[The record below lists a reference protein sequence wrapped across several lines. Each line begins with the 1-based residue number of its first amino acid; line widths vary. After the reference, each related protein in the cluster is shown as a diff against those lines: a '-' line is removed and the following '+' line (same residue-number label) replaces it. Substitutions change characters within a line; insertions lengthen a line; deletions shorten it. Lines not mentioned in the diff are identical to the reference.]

1 MATLTINDLPVNY
14 ALDRKAM
21 VRIQGAGAPWV
32 FGWISPFVNASPGQ
46 PQQINFYQINNY
58 AEQMINQVQIVSV
71 TNNAG
76 NSNLNVAVD
85 AASVN
90 NAVAK

>member
-1 MATLTINDLPVNY
+1 MATLTINDLLASY

-21 VRIQGAGAPWV
+21 ARVRGAGAPWV
-32 FGWISPFVNASPGQ
+32 FGWISPFVNASPRQ

-58 AEQMINQVQIVSV
+58 ADQMINQYQIVSV
-71 TNNAG
+71 NNSGA
-76 NSNLNVAVD
+76 NANLNVAVD

-90 NAVAK
+90 NRLA